1 MTYTKVRHGRATS
14 GLLPLVA
21 LLSVGAC
28 SGGPEPGSPG
38 AVGNQMTTHFDLA
51 VGLRDH
57 AVSGDLTRFRST
69 ARALSTLEPTADL
82 PADVFLQFGPLRYE
96 AEVAADAR
104 TVEAAARG
112 AAEVAATCGD
122 CHQQNDVSLPP
133 SIPGPA
139 VSRPVTDPSL
149 HMERLSR
156 VTQRLWAGL
165 VGANEADWQAGATD
179 LIDAGGLPGGLEGM
193 VPDDLVRQAAGRLVR
208 LAEEAA
214 GTDDPRY
221 RVRALGEIW
230 GTCAECHQR
239 VGS

>member
-1 MTYTKVRHGRATS
+1 MTPTKIFAA
-14 GLLPLVA
+14 LVT
-21 LLSVGAC
+21 LVSVGAC
-28 SGGPEPGSPG
+28 SGGPDPASRSP
-38 AVGNQMTTHFDLA
+38 VGDQMTTHFELA
-51 VGLRDH
+51 VDLRDH

-82 PADVFLQFGPLRYE
+82 PPDVFLQFGPLRYE

-104 TVEAAARG
+104 TVEAAAQG

-122 CHQQNDVSLPP
+122 CHEQNGVSLPP
-133 SIPGPA
+133 AIPGPA

-156 VTQRLWAGL
+156 VTGRLWAGL
-165 VGANEADWQAGATD
+165 VAPNEADWQAGAAD

-193 VPDDLVRQAAGRLVR
+193 VPDDMLRQAAQRLVR

-214 GTDDPRY
+214 STRDERY

>member
-1 MTYTKVRHGRATS
+1 MTHTKIRRGRATS
-14 GLLPLVA
+14 GLLSLVA
-21 LLSVGAC
+21 LLSVLAC
-28 SGGPEPGSPG
+28 SGGPEPGAPG
-38 AVGNQMTTHFDLA
+38 AVGAQMGTHFDLA
-51 VGLRDH
+51 LELRDH
-57 AVSGDLTRFRST
+57 AVSGDLTRFRAT
-69 ARALSTLEPTADL
+69 ARTLSSLEPTSDL
-82 PADVFLQFGPLRYE
+82 PAGVFLQFGPLRYE

-122 CHQQNDVSLPP
+122 CHQQNGVSLPP

-156 VTQRLWAGL
+156 VTGRLWAGL
-165 VGANEADWQAGATD
+165 VGPNEADWQAGAAD

-193 VPDDLVRQAAGRLVR
+193 VSPAVLQQAAGRLVR

-214 GTDDPRY
+214 STEDHRY

>member
-1 MTYTKVRHGRATS
+1 MHIKI
-14 GLLPLVA
+14 LVA
-21 LLSVGAC
+21 LVMLVSVGAC
-28 SGGPEPGSPG
+28 SGGPDPASRSP
-38 AVGNQMTTHFDLA
+38 VGDQMTTHFELA
-51 VGLRDH
+51 VDLRDH
-57 AVSGDLTRFRST
+57 AVAGDLTRFRST

-122 CHQQNDVSLPP
+122 CHEQNDVSLPP
-133 SIPGPA
+133 AIPGPA

-156 VTQRLWAGL
+156 VTGRLWSGL
-165 VGANEADWQAGATD
+165 VAPNETDWQAGAED

-193 VPDDLVRQAAGRLVR
+193 VADDMLRQAASRLVR

-214 GTDDPRY
+214 GTQDERY

-239 VGS
+239 IGS